1 MKPYPINRRTLL
13 GATAALATAPVLSQG
28 GGYPNRPLTMVVC
41 FPPGGSSD
49 TLAKPLSEK
58 LAAVLGQSVRLDHRA
73 GAGGSTGAAT
83 VAKTAGDG
91 YTLMLT
97 SSHHFIAEHVY
108 KNLPY
113 RFTDAFEPVAVIASV
128 PSVLVVGRDSRIGS
142 VRDLLAAARSQ
153 KLKYG
158 SAGIGSTQQATAELF
173 RFRTGTA
180 IEHVPYKGGGPMM
193 VDLAAGAVDLA
204 FETIPSA
211 MVQVRAGKVKAL
223 AVTTDRRSFALPDTP
238 TIAEA
243 GVPGFDVPVW
253 YGVTVPRS
261 TPRDIVNRLN
271 ATINGILDNAE
282 FKAQLL
288 QLGALPVTMSPL
300 EWSGAVR
307 LDLNRWDR
315 VVRLAGMATA

>member
-1 MKPYPINRRTLL
+1 MKHHPLSRRTVL
-13 GATAALATAPVLSQG
+13 GATAALAAGPVLSQA
-28 GGYPNRPLTMVVC
+28 GYPAKPLTMVVC

-49 TLAKPLSEK
+49 TLAKPLAEK
-58 LAAVLGQSVRLDHRA
+58 LTAALGQPVTLDHRG
-73 GAGGSTGAAT
+73 GAGGTIGAAS
-83 VAKTAGDG
+83 VAKLTGDG

-97 SSHHFIAEHVY
+97 SSHHLIAEHVY

-113 RFTDAFEPVAVIASV
+113 KFTTAFEPVAVIASV
-128 PSVLVVGRDSRIGS
+128 PSVLVVSRDSRLNS
-142 VRDLLAAARSQ
+142 VRELMAAARTQ

-173 RFRTGTA
+173 RFRTGLP

-238 TIAEA
+238 TVAEA

-253 YGVTVPRS
+253 YGVTAPRG
-261 TPRDIVNRLN
+261 TPREMITRLN

-300 EWSGAVR
+300 EWGGAVR
-307 LDLNRWDR
+307 LDLSRWDR

>member
-1 MKPYPINRRTLL
+1 MQYEIRRRRWL
-13 GATAALATAPVLSQG
+13 GAAAALAAGPAPAQSAAF
-28 GGYPNRPLTMVVC
+28 PTRALTMVVC

-49 TLAKPLSEK
+49 TLARPLSEK
-58 LAAVLGQSVRLDHRA
+58 LAAALGQPVRLDHRA
-73 GAGGSTGAAT
+73 GAGGTTGAAT
-83 VAKTAGDG
+83 VARTAGDG
-91 YTLMLT
+91 HTLMLT
-97 SSHHFIAEHVY
+97 SSHHLLAEQVY
-108 KNLPY
+108 RNLPY
-113 RFTDAFEPVAVIASV
+113 RYTADFEPVAVIASV
-128 PSVLVVGRDSRIGS
+128 PSVLVVGKDSRIGS
-142 VRDLLAAARSQ
+142 VRDLLAAGRSQ

-173 RFRTGTA
+173 RFRTGVA

-193 VDLAAGAVDLA
+193 ADLAAGAVDLA

-211 MVQVRAGKVKAL
+211 MLQIRAGKVKAL

-253 YGVTVPRS
+253 YGVSAPRG
-261 TPRDIVNRLN
+261 TPRGLIERLN

-282 FKAQLL
+282 FKAQLR
-288 QLGALPVTMSPL
+288 QLGSLPVTMSPL

-307 LDLNRWDR
+307 LDLSRWER

>member
-1 MKPYPINRRTLL
+1 MQHDLRRRTWL
-13 GATAALATAPVLSQG
+13 GAAAALAAGPALAQG
-28 GGYPNRPLTMVVC
+28 AAFPSRALTLVVC

-49 TLAKPLSEK
+49 TLAKPLAEK
-58 LAAVLGQSVRLDHRA
+58 LAAALGQPVKLDHRG
-73 GAGGSTGAAT
+73 GAGGTTGAAT
-83 VAKTAGDG
+83 VAKTVGDG

-97 SSHHFIAEHVY
+97 SSHHLIAEHVY
-108 KNLPY
+108 QNLPY
-113 RFTDAFEPVAVIASV
+113 RFAAAFEPVAVIASV
-128 PSVLVVGRDSRIGS
+128 PSVLVVGRDSKINS
-142 VRDLLAAARSQ
+142 VRELIAAARSQ
-153 KLKYG
+153 KLRYG

-173 RFRTGTA
+173 RFRAGLT

-193 VDLAAGAVDLA
+193 ADLAAGAVDLA

-253 YGVTVPRS
+253 YGVSAPKG
-261 TPRDIVNRLN
+261 TPRELVNRLN
-271 ATINGILDNAE
+271 ATINRILDNAE

-307 LDLNRWDR
+307 LDLSRWER

>member
-1 MKPYPINRRTLL
+1 MQYDMRRRTWL
-13 GATAALATAPVLSQG
+13 GTTAALAASPVLAQG
-28 GGYPNRPLTMVVC
+28 SGYPTRPITLVVC

-49 TLAKPLSEK
+49 TLAKPLAEK
-58 LAAVLGQSVRLDHRA
+58 LSAALGQPVSLDHRA

-91 YTLMLT
+91 HVLMLT

-113 RFTDAFEPVAVIASV
+113 RFAAAFEPVAVIASV
-128 PSVLVVGRDSRIGS
+128 PSVLVVGKDSKLNS
-142 VRDLLAAARSQ
+142 VRDLMAAARSQ

-173 RFRTGTA
+173 RFRAGLT

-193 VDLAAGAVDLA
+193 VDLAAGAVDFA

-211 MVQVRAGKVKAL
+211 MVQIRAGKVKPL

-238 TIAEA
+238 TVAEA

-253 YGVTVPRS
+253 YGVSAPKG
-261 TPRDIVNRLN
+261 TPRALIDRLN
-271 ATINGILDNAE
+271 TTINRILDNAE

-288 QLGALPVTMSPL
+288 LLGALPVTMSPL

-307 LDLNRWDR
+307 LDLNRWER